1 MIAYQTNLILTL
13 ITLDN
18 TIYLFNLLKKK
29 KSTRI
34 FHIQMIALGGK
45 YLFI

>member
-18 TIYLFNLLKKK
+18 TIYLFNLSKKK
-29 KSTRI
+29 NQRE
-34 FHIQMIALGGK
+34 F
-45 YLFI
+45 FISK

>member
-29 KSTRI
+29 NQRE
-34 FHIQMIALGGK
+34 F
-45 YLFI
+45 FISK